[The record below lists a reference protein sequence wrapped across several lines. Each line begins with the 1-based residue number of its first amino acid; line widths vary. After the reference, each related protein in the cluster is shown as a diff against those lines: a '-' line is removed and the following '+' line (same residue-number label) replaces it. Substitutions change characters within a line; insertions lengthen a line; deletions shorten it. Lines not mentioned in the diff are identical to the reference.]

1 MTIAIIVASLCVP
14 LCALGVE
21 AAAPWRPLPVFGGGT
36 VLNAMIA
43 PSEPSRW
50 YSFCDVCGPWR
61 SDDGGESWT
70 ALDARMPLEMR
81 SVRADEVRDL
91 SIDPRDA
98 DSFVMAGG
106 RFFENP
112 GGIYVTRDG
121 GRTFRRTLQARF
133 YGDGNRRRLGRCI
146 ARNPANPD
154 VIVCGEDW
162 DGLFRSNDNGE
173 TWRPIG
179 LERTWI
185 TDVRWDAGNPGRLYA
200 CAPDLPV
207 GNRGADHQRESGFF
221 RSDDGGATWRKL
233 SDESPLEL
241 AQMAGSPSLVGIF
254 DDGLT
259 APAGG
264 RHIRKSDDFGE
275 TWASFAEGLPVLE
288 SETPPSIQ
296 RDAARFQSLAAG
308 PDFWLAGNGPGDI
321 FRRGRDDTSWAKVER
336 TAMVLSDPAAESHMQ
351 KRADQGE
358 MWALAS
364 ISIDPHDPA
373 HWLATDWFEIWETRD
388 SGHTWR
394 SRVNGLANTVPFVVS
409 CDPNSS
415 DNIAYGI
422 ADMGMSCSHDGGRT
436 FHAVPQT
443 GGANTVAWCRR
454 TPGVAFAVG
463 GKSGTQFIRTRDGGR
478 TWTGDFPKRGLP
490 NIPVG
495 GSNASGRLRAFT
507 VAVDPAT
514 DDVYLCVGGPASQ
527 NGGGVWVSH
536 DLGDTFER
544 FSEGLSD
551 GDSLF
556 KTSEFSG
563 GGGAGWP
570 SELVFGVDGSAVLS
584 TWGGTCYYLDREAG
598 TWRATSIENLR
609 INFTIAA
616 DPHEAGRFVMARS
629 GTLHESTDGGRT
641 WHTLATGDGIYNGIA
656 FDAQI
661 PGLAAL
667 PSRDCIRISRD
678 GGRTFGEILPD
689 SYAFPT
695 GDKRWVALDRGRLF
709 GLTRGTGVWVRDIV
723 PNSDG
728 NERTH

>member
-70 ALDARMPLEMR
+70 ALDARMPLKMR
-81 SVRADEVRDL
+81 SVQAYEVRDL

-112 GGIYVTRDG
+112 AGIYVTRDG
-121 GRTFRRTLQARF
+121 GRTFRRTLKARF
-133 YGDGNRRRLGRCI
+133 YGDGDRRRLGRCI

-162 DGLFRSNDNGE
+162 DGLFRSDDGGE
-173 TWRPIG
+173 TWRSLG
-179 LERTWI
+179 LEKTWI
-185 TDVRWDAGNPGRLYA
+185 TDVRWDADDPGRLYV

-207 GNRGADHQRESGFF
+207 GERGNVRKWNPQTRESGFF
-221 RSDDGGATWRKL
+221 RSDDGGATWIRL
-233 SDESPLEL
+233 SAESPLET
-241 AQMAGSPSLVGIF
+241 AQIPGSLRIVGIF
-254 DDGLT
+254 DDGRT

-264 RHIRKSDDFGE
+264 RFIRKSDDFGE
-275 TWASFAEGLPVLE
+275 TWAPFGEGLPVLE
-288 SETPPSIQ
+288 QETPPPIHL
-296 RDAARFQSLAAG
+296 DHARFQSLAAG
-308 PDFWLAGNGPGDI
+308 PDFWLVGNGPGEI
-321 FRRGRDDTSWAKVER
+321 FRRGRDDASWAKVER
-336 TAMVLSDPAAESHMQ
+336 RPFVLSDPVAESHMR
-351 KRADQGE
+351 KWAEDGE
-358 MWALAS
+358 MLALAS

-388 SGHTWR
+388 AGHTWR
-394 SRVNGLANTVPFVVS
+394 SRVNGLANVVPFCVS
-409 CDPNSS
+409 CDPNSP

-436 FHAVPQT
+436 FHSVPQT
-443 GGANTVAWCRR
+443 GGANTIAWCRR
-454 TPGVAFAVG
+454 AKGVAFATG
-463 GKSGTQFIRTRDGGR
+463 GKFGTQFIRTRDGGR
-478 TWTGDFPKRGLP
+478 TWENNFPKRGLP
-490 NIPVG
+490 DIPVG
-495 GSNASGRLRAFT
+495 GNNAPDRLCAYT
-507 VAVDPAT
+507 VAVDPST
-514 DDVYLCVGGPASQ
+514 DDVYLCVGGPAHE
-527 NGGGVWVSH
+527 NGGGVWVSR
-536 DLGDTFER
+536 DLGDSFER
-544 FSEGLSD
+544 FSEGLPS
-551 GDSLF
+551 GDTLF
-556 KTSEFSG
+556 KTSEFAG

-598 TWRATSIENLR
+598 AWRATSIENLC

-616 DPHEAGRFVMARS
+616 DPHEPGRFLMARE
-629 GTLHESTDGGRT
+629 GTLRESTDGGRT
-641 WHTLATGDGIYNGIA
+641 WRVLAAGDWIYNGIA
-656 FDAQI
+656 FDAHV
-661 PGLAAL
+661 PGLVAL
-667 PSRDCIRISRD
+667 PSRDCLRISRD

-689 SYAFPT
+689 GYAYPT
-695 GDKRWVALDRGRLF
+695 GDKRWVALDRARLF
-709 GLTRGTGVWVRDIV
+709 GFTRGSGVWVRDI
-723 PNSDG
+723 P
-728 NERTH
+728 R